1 MENIHL
7 TTHRPNSMISKK
19 ITKKNIMVTINITNL
34 RTVLFY
40 ILLTA
45 KALAAMYYIIWFSSS
60 TFVLQLFAV
69 GFITGS
75 SLIQARKDST
85 YLEYLDEEF
94 VQDSQKSTASPLDN
108 FALIFKIIAALL
120 ISAKA
125 GDNLLELILL
135 LAFEKSDYFPE
146 NSWMGRHIKRY
157 PILSIITQL
166 LLYSIILLSYS
177 SVYYYPIYSF
187 AYAPINYGLITL
199 RRNGVKLLHYIF
211 LLHIHG
217 IPINQLWFIK
227 ERNDG
232 EPLFT
237 FKQVVG
243 LIVIFFVTSL
253 GWSLSLLRLLFRPRV
268 FASMYFFHLL
278 IGSFLARLIQPLR
291 EEIDNLAVIQYFK
304 THTELSN
311 DGGELT
317 EEQKLWISLIT
328 GLIFAMGHFDAYQM
342 TSLFHS
348 SSAKILMAGTFRSFI
363 IIETYNISSSVIL
376 HTAHNICCDI
386 FNTLRIYPIN
396 PYGILPA
403 RGMRCFIGTCAKL
416 NLFTEFFLKEEDS
429 DKNKFSPA

>member
-1 MENIHL
+1 
-7 TTHRPNSMISKK
+7 
-19 ITKKNIMVTINITNL
+19 
-34 RTVLFY
+34 
-40 ILLTA
+40 LLTA

-75 SLIQARKDST
+75 SLIQARDSK
-85 YLEYLDEEF
+85 
-94 VQDSQKSTASPLDN
+94 KSTASPLDN

-237 FKQVVG
+237 FKQV
-243 LIVIFFVTSL
+243 
-253 GWSLSLLRLLFRPRV
+253 
-268 FASMYFFHLL
+268 
-278 IGSFLARLIQPLR
+278 
-291 EEIDNLAVIQYFK
+291 
-304 THTELSN
+304 
-311 DGGELT
+311 
-317 EEQKLWISLIT
+317 
-328 GLIFAMGHFDAYQM
+328 
-342 TSLFHS
+342 
-348 SSAKILMAGTFRSFI
+348 
-363 IIETYNISSSVIL
+363 
-376 HTAHNICCDI
+376 
-386 FNTLRIYPIN
+386 
-396 PYGILPA
+396 
-403 RGMRCFIGTCAKL
+403 
-416 NLFTEFFLKEEDS
+416 
-429 DKNKFSPA
+429 